1 MAHPRKPARKRRRLG
16 LAELKIDR
24 LGRYGD
30 GLAVR
35 QGQEVY
41 IPFALPGERVEA
53 ELEEDRDRLR
63 ATVLK
68 VVSPSSDRV
77 APVCEHFGAC
87 GGCQMQHMSDPAYLA
102 WKRGLV
108 VEPLHHAGVEPGRID
123 DVVAVRQGTRRRATV
138 AARRTAKGV
147 VLGFNAFR
155 SVRIVTIGQCPV
167 SRPEIGGLFT
177 PLRDL
182 LSRLPIGDRTVDVTV
197 SLLDDGLDVV
207 LTGVEEPDLAQLELL
222 ADFAECHDLARL
234 SWRPMPRDRAEP
246 IAHRRCG
253 VLRMGEALVVL
264 PPGGFCQASAEGE
277 AALADLV
284 LDAAGSSGPV
294 IDLFCGVGTFGLRLA
309 SLGFQVTG
317 FDGDALAVAAFKAA
331 ARHLGGGE
339 NTEAF
344 VRNLFRDPLSP
355 AELNAFRAAVFDP
368 PRAGA
373 QAQAAEL
380 ATSDV
385 PVVIGVSCDPMT
397 FARDARL
404 LVDGG
409 YRLDRVTPVDQFV
422 WSRHVELVGVFR
434 R

>member
-16 LAELKIDR
+16 PAELKIDR

-41 IPFALPGERVEA
+41 VPFALPGERVEA
-53 ELEEDRDRLR
+53 ALEQDGDRLR

-68 VVSPSSDRV
+68 VLSPSSDRV

-87 GGCQMQHMSDPAYLA
+87 GGCQMQHMSDRAYLA
-102 WKRGLV
+102 WKRDLV
-108 VEPLHHAGVEPGRID
+108 VEPLHRAGVDPGRID
-123 DVVAVRQGTRRRATV
+123 DVVAVRQGTRRRVTV

-155 SVRIVTIGQCPV
+155 SARIVTIRQCPV
-167 SRPEIGGLFT
+167 SRPEILGLFA

-182 LSRLPIGDRTVDVTV
+182 LSQLPIENRTVDVTI

-222 ADFAECHDLARL
+222 AAFAERHDLARL
-234 SWRPMPRDRAEP
+234 SWRPSPRDQAEP
-246 IAHRRCG
+246 IAHRRGG

-284 LDAAGSSGPV
+284 LDAVGSRGPV
-294 IDLFCGVGTFGLRLA
+294 VDLFCGVGTFGLRLA
-309 SLGFQVTG
+309 SRGLRVAG
-317 FDGDALAVAAFKAA
+317 FDGDARAVAAFEAA
-331 ARHLGGGE
+331 ARHLGGRE
-339 NTEAF
+339 NTEAL
-344 VRNLFRDPLSP
+344 VRDLFRDPLSP
-355 AELNAFRAAVFDP
+355 GELSGFQVAVFDP

-373 QAQAAEL
+373 RAQAAAL
-380 ATSDV
+380 ATSNV
-385 PVVIGVSCDPMT
+385 PLVIGVSCDPGT

-404 LVDGG
+404 LVDDG